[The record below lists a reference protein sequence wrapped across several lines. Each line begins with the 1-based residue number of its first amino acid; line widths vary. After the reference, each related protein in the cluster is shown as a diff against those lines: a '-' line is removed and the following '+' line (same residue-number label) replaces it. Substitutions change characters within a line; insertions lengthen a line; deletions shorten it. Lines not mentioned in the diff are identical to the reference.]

1 MNKKLKKIEVTY
13 WKIAKI
19 ISVLF
24 TIINYKLWTEPYS
37 FIKAVLLL
45 IGIAVGVFI
54 AINLIDLFVGMIAG
68 VFKHIHRKIKDR
80 RLLKGFCQSASI
92 EDNGN
97 ASE

>member
-1 MNKKLKKIEVTY
+1 MNKKLEKIEVTY

-19 ISVLF
+19 ISILF
-24 TIINYKLWTEPYS
+24 AIIDYKLWTEPYS
-37 FIKAVLLL
+37 FIKAVLLI
-45 IGIAVGVFI
+45 IGIAVGVFV
-54 AINLIDLFVGMIAG
+54 AINLLDLIVGMIVG

-80 RLLKGFCQSASI
+80 RLLKGFFQSVSI